1 MKVLANST
9 KRSKVFVIFA
19 KTKIFK
25 KTSFIF
31 TYYSYLKQISKNSL
45 YIYLEKVLHTVDS

>member
-9 KRSKVFVIFA
+9 KRSKVFFIFA

-31 TYYSYLKQISKNSL
+31 TYYSYLKQISKNSFIHL
-45 YIYLEKVLHTVDS
+45 FRKSLAYG